1 MKTANSGS
9 NHQQFGSASGFAIA
23 RKPLIKWMGTLSS
36 VAIVSCLN
44 ISPGLAMV
52 EAARQ
57 AATPTPSR
65 QTEPLIMAGLFGD
78 ILTTIE
84 EATDI
89 VDTVTGTVNTVT
101 TIIEQENRRQ
111 ELEEARRAASERD
124 RLEAERRQQYFE
136 SLSPEEQQ
144 AYIAQQQQM
153 QAQRDEAASLF
164 LLGLAALMFGGAS
177 GEPATDGSAND
188 ICYVFNSDGS
198 PSYSARRSELSNFDG
213 VECRPN

>member
-1 MKTANSGS
+1 MQNANSGN
-9 NHQQFGSASGFAIA
+9 NHQRFGSASGFAIA
-23 RKPLIKWMGTLSS
+23 RKPLIKWVGTLSS

-44 ISPGLAMV
+44 VYPSLAMI
-52 EAARQ
+52 EAAGQ
-57 AATPTPSR
+57 AATPTPPR
-65 QTEPLIMAGLFGD
+65 QTEPLMMAGLFGD
-78 ILTTIE
+78 ILNTIE
-84 EATDI
+84 DAADI
-89 VDTVTGTVNTVT
+89 VNTVTGTVNTVT
-101 TIIEQENRRQ
+101 TIVEQENRRQ

-144 AYIAQQQQM
+144 AYIAQQQAM

-164 LLGLAALMFGGAS
+164 LLGVAALMFGGSS
-177 GEPATDGSAND
+177 GAATDESAND

-213 VECRPN
+213 VECSPN